1 MSPPISNEIDKELN
15 KLYYDEKNYFGRDR
29 LYKLA
34 TTKGINISRRQIM
47 EWLKKQHLWQ
57 MYAPAEESKDI
68 QSTILNEPHKQL
80 GIDIIDMSNNEYK
93 GFKYILS
100 GIDLFSKKTY
110 VQALKDKSSKSV
122 NVAIK
127 KIIKESQPRSIRSDN
142 GSEFISD
149 SFKKI
154 LNDNNIKQILSLP
167 AKPQSN
173 GNIERYNGTI
183 KKLINKDM
191 QYNNT
196 NNWVDSLQQ
205 LNDNYNNT
213 IQRVTKSTPN
223 EVDNIDDKNEL
234 NEIKENIYK
243 NVISKRNGQN
253 QKFNIDDIVRIKMYN
268 EKDKTNWT
276 NDIYKILRLYQQEHF

>member
-142 GSEFISD
+142 GSEFIRD

-154 LNDNNIKQILSLP
+154 LNDNNIKQIL
-167 AKPQSN
+167 
-173 GNIERYNGTI
+173 
-183 KKLINKDM
+183 
-191 QYNNT
+191 
-196 NNWVDSLQQ
+196 
-205 LNDNYNNT
+205 
-213 IQRVTKSTPN
+213 
-223 EVDNIDDKNEL
+223 
-234 NEIKENIYK
+234 
-243 NVISKRNGQN
+243 
-253 QKFNIDDIVRIKMYN
+253 
-268 EKDKTNWT
+268 
-276 NDIYKILRLYQQEHF
+276 

>member
-1 MSPPISNEIDKELN
+1 MSIL
-15 KLYYDEKNYFGRDR
+15 
-29 LYKLA
+29 
-34 TTKGINISRRQIM
+34 Q
-47 EWLKKQHLWQ
+47 LKKL
-57 MYAPAEESKDI
+57 
-68 QSTILNEPHKQL
+68 LNNLNHVQL
-80 GIDIIDMSNNEYK
+80 
-93 GFKYILS
+93 
-100 GIDLFSKKTY
+100 
-110 VQALKDKSSKSV
+110 
-122 NVAIK
+122 
-127 KIIKESQPRSIRSDN
+127 DN

-154 LNDNNIKQILSLP
+154 LEDNNIKQILSLP

-173 GNIERYNGTI
+173 RNIERFNGTI

-268 EKDKTNWT
+268 ENDKTNWT
-276 NDIYKILRLYQQEHF
+276 NDIYKIVKVGKRKKMYTSPFYYVASIKDNKMINQKYYDNDLLLIPNKKVKNEIKNEDRYEISKIIEFKIKNDIPGYIVKWKGYKELTFEPRKILLEDVPKLIKNFDKDNNIKI